1 MMARIPHPALV
12 NPHRWAVVRQAI
24 LKRDNYRCRSCGRA
38 GRLECDHVVPV
49 FRSGDWW
56 AAEGL
61 QALCRGCH
69 IAKTRREREAP
80 DPERDAWKA
89 LVDGRLQRSGDP
101 VSN

>member
-1 MMARIPHPALV
+1 MMARIPHPATT
-12 NPHRWAVVRQAI
+12 NPRRWATVRAFVF
-24 LKRDNYRCRSCGRA
+24 KRDGYRCRVCGRA

-69 IAKTRREREAP
+69 IAKTLGERIAP
-80 DPERDAWKA
+80 DPERDKWKA
-89 LVDGRLQRSGDP
+89 LVDGLLQAIR
-101 VSN
+101 